1 MLSQREA
8 ATQWGVSR
16 ATLQRAIKA
25 GKLSLTTDKTLD
37 PAEMLRAFGE
47 PSRPESR
54 PTVPSET
61 AQASTRLIQLETENV
76 MLRELVKSKD
86 ENLTDMRA
94 QVQRLTHDKGVTQSR
109 PTWWPWGR
117 K

>member
-25 GKLSLTTDKTLD
+25 GKLSLTPDKTID
-37 PAEMLRAFGE
+37 PTEMLRVFGE

-54 PTVPSET
+54 PKVPAEPTQES
-61 AQASTRLIQLETENV
+61 ARLIQLETENV

-94 QVQRLTHDKGVTQSR
+94 QVQRLTHDNGTAQSR
-109 PTWWPWGR
+109 STWWPWGR